1 MGEVED
7 ASGSVSAL
15 ESLLSVN
22 EFEAAAAGRLDQT
35 TWDYYR
41 SGAWGEQTVGAN
53 VEAWSTYWLRPRV
66 MRDVSSVDI
75 STHLLGSS
83 VRAPLLVAP
92 SALHQMAHPDGEVA
106 TARGARDAELPMVL
120 SSLSTY
126 PIEDVAQAIAPSPWA
141 MQLYI
146 SQDRPFSRELA
157 QRAEAAGAAA
167 LMITVD
173 TPLWGVRERDIH
185 NRFRVPDGMRIANLE
200 RPGQP
205 TGHSGS
211 GIGSALGW
219 TVDATLTWDDVQFM
233 REAVSIP
240 IWVKGVLRDDDALE
254 ALDQGVDGIVVS
266 NHGGRQLD
274 GAVPTAY
281 ALPEIVDAVA
291 GRVPV
296 IVDGGVRRGADILR
310 ALALGADAVQVGR
323 PVLWG
328 LAVGGQDGVRRVL
341 DILVSELELAM
352 ALAGCP
358 SLGDVTG
365 DLIATD

>member
-1 MGEVED
+1 MDGLD
-7 ASGSVSAL
+7 DPNGSSPEL
-15 ESLLSVN
+15 DSLLSVD
-22 EFEAAAAGRLDQT
+22 EFEAAAAARLDQT

-53 VEAWSTYWLRPRV
+53 VQAWSTYWLRPRV
-66 MRDVSSVDI
+66 MRDVSAVET
-75 STHLLGSS
+75 STHLLGAS

-92 SALHQMAHPDGEVA
+92 SALHQMAHPDGELA
-106 TARGARDAELPMVL
+106 TADGAREARLPMVL

-126 PIEDVAQAIAPSPWA
+126 PIEDVARTIAPIPWA

-146 SQDRPFSRELA
+146 SQDRPFSRDLA
-157 QRAEAAGAAA
+157 QRAEAAGASA

-205 TGHSGS
+205 TGHTGS

-240 IWVKGVLRDDDALE
+240 IWVKGVLRGDDALE

-274 GAVPTAY
+274 GALPTAY

-296 IVDGGVRRGADILR
+296 IVDGGIRRGADIMR
-310 ALALGADAVQVGR
+310 AVALGADAVQVGR

-328 LAVGGQDGVRRVL
+328 LAVGGHVGVQRVL
-341 DILVSELELAM
+341 DILVNELALSM

-358 SLGDVTG
+358 SLAEVTG
-365 DLIATD
+365 DLIAPD